1 MRRLNLCSSVC
12 ARSASQFGL
21 FLAVVVFLTSCGGGG
36 GGGGT
41 PPPIQLAIVVTPS
54 AATIY
59 PSSSFTVLVTASTN
73 SSSQPSLT
81 SVTMPAGITTTE
93 SFPLAIP
100 SGGVSIQFQTSSSIA
115 AGNYTLTFSGT
126 LGSMS
131 STAKLV
137 ATVQTNPPSF
147 FFPSPL
153 FSEIA
158 VPVGGSSQVQ
168 VSTIVNGQ
176 AAYNVQLSLSGLP
189 PGTSA
194 TISPPT
200 ITVGQSA
207 TVTITAASTA
217 ALEQN
222 VSITL
227 TGTPAAPVPAASLG
241 FLLDVA
247 PKSGSLLNNRTDYV
261 STEHTPFAAVYDP
274 THQLIFASND
284 SWNRVEVI
292 SSTTHALVKRI
303 SIPEPRGIDI
313 TQDHSTIWVTTGSRQ
328 MFAINTTTFEVSR
341 YLLPIEGNASY
352 WEGWQVFVLS
362 DGSMMIVSTA
372 GQFTGSFGIVIWN
385 PATNAINFPTILF
398 PLDNTIYNR
407 SGDGKR
413 AYLFNN
419 HTGGAVMYYDVA
431 SQTFSS
437 STTVN
442 VAGFNSAVNTDG
454 SRFILCNDVGGFV
467 YDGSY
472 NQLGVIPPCGPG
484 VAPFFEGGAVF
495 SADGKFIY
503 EEVLANIPQIL
514 KIDANTLNL
523 VSTAPA
529 MPMIPVMTELSP
541 PYYVPNPFAVDDTGM
556 VFGIEFWGIALDD
569 STYAQSYSPVQ
580 PGTPIFL
587 QHMDPYFGPPG
598 GGTTSGGFGNA
609 FSITPDVWYGSV
621 QGTASLGAGGDLAI
635 TSPTS
640 IMAGPVNIKMIFP
653 DGIEVFDPLF
663 FSYGPYLQY
672 PLVSGGPPQGNVA
685 GQVAGYGMPGDNIS
699 GTFSVGGAT
708 ASVAPPGPFGVPF
721 AGTPYPNKVLSYT
734 LPPGPPG
741 WADLKLTTP
750 DGTST
755 LSHAFL
761 YAKSLT
767 DYASTDTFTAVL
779 YDQTRRQLYL
789 SAGDHVDVFSLQSN
803 TFIAKWNP
811 PAAGSAKQ
819 FTGLALTPDGSLLL
833 AADLLD
839 GSLAVFSPD
848 NPATSFV
855 IPVTPVQTGN
865 PGCNIGPL
873 YVAGLVNKT
882 AAVQTGGL
890 PSSQGGCPPYGNVF
904 LVDLTTH
911 AVSPFSTSSV
921 SIALSATND
930 GSKLA
935 YGGMCVYDAVA
946 NSSSCSGAAQTTSP
960 AISGDGHA
968 VASEFVLAD
977 GVANVLGRVARPEV
991 YYSALGSDVAHTLL
1005 LEPKLNDSGS
1015 LYYLAFPNFID
1026 IVDFRQGILR
1036 IRFSLS
1042 ETISN
1047 TATPMAIDPSGRYLY
1062 LITASG
1068 LTIIDLGEAPLSI
1081 GWLSSATASPGT
1093 QITVRGSGFNTS
1105 TTAMVGGQIASVAFV
1120 DPNTLTLTVPALS
1133 TGPTTIVLSSSDG
1146 QIYTAT
1152 GLLTIP

>member
-1 MRRLNLCSSVC
+1 L
-12 ARSASQFGL
+12 
-21 FLAVVVFLTSCGGGG
+21 VVS
-36 GGGGT
+36 
-41 PPPIQLAIVVTPS
+41 PS

-73 SSSQPSLT
+73 SSSQPSLS
-81 SVTMPAGITTTE
+81 SVALPAGITTTA
-93 SFPLAIP
+93 SFPLSIP
-100 SGGVSIQFQTSSSIA
+100 SGGVSIHFQTSSGIA
-115 AGNYTLTFSGT
+115 AGSYTLTFSGSV
-126 LGSMS
+126 GSVS
-131 STAKLV
+131 STANLV

-168 VSTIVNGQ
+168 VTTMVSGQ
-176 AAYNVQLSLSGLP
+176 AAYDVQLSLSGLP

-194 TISPPT
+194 TINPST
-200 ITVGQSA
+200 VTVGQSA

-217 ALEQN
+217 HFAQN

-227 TGTPAAPVPAASLG
+227 TGTPGAPVASASIG
-241 FLLDVA
+241 FLLNVT
-247 PKSGSLLNNRTDYV
+247 PKPGSLPNNRTDYV
-261 STEHTPFAAVYDP
+261 STEHTPYAAVYDP
-274 THQLIFASND
+274 MHRLIFASND

-313 TQDHSTIWVTTGSRQ
+313 TQDRSTVWVTTGSRQ

-341 YLLPIEGNASY
+341 YLLPLGGNVSY
-352 WEGWQVFVLS
+352 WEGSQVFVLS
-362 DGSMMIVSTA
+362 NGSMMIVSTA
-372 GQFTGSFGIVIWN
+372 GQYTGSFGILIWN
-385 PATNAINFPTILF
+385 PATNAINFPTIPF

-419 HTGGAVMYYDVA
+419 HTGGGVMYYDVA
-431 SQTFSS
+431 SQTFSAM
-437 STTVN
+437 TTLN
-442 VAGFNSAVNTDG
+442 VAGFSSAVNLDG
-454 SRFILCNDVGGFV
+454 SRFVLCSDIGYV
-467 YDGSY
+467 YDGSF
-472 NQLGVIPPCGPG
+472 NQVGQIPFCGVGP
-484 VAPFFEGGAVF
+484 APFYEGGAVF
-495 SADGKFIY
+495 SPDGKFIY
-503 EEVLANIPQIL
+503 EEFLGGIPLIL
-514 KIDANTLNL
+514 KIDASSLNL

-529 MPMIPVMTELSP
+529 MPMIPVMTELIP

-556 VFGIEFWGIALDD
+556 VFGIEFWGIAFDD
-569 STYAQSYSPVQ
+569 STYLQNYSSAQ
-580 PGTPIFL
+580 PGTPVFL
-587 QHMDPYFGPPG
+587 QHMDPYFGPLG

-609 FSITPDVWYGSV
+609 FSITPDVWYGPTR
-621 QGTASLGAGGDLAI
+621 GTASLGSGGILTI
-635 TSPTS
+635 TSPAS
-640 IMAGPVNIKMIFP
+640 SMPGPVIVKMLFP

-685 GQVAGYGMPGDNIS
+685 GQVAGYGMPGDNIT
-699 GTFSVGGAT
+699 GTFSVGGAM
-708 ASVAPPGPFGVPF
+708 ASVTPPGPFGVPF
-721 AGTPYPNKVLSYT
+721 AGTPYPNKALSYT
-734 LPPGPPG
+734 VPPGPPG

-767 DYASTDTFTAVL
+767 DYSSTDTFTAVL
-779 YDQTRRQLYL
+779 YDQARRQLYL
-789 SAGDHVDVFSLQSN
+789 SAGDHIDVFSLQSN

-811 PAAGSAKQ
+811 PATGSAKQ

-839 GSLAVFSPD
+839 GSLAVISPD

-873 YVAGLVNKT
+873 YVEGLVNKT

-890 PSSQGGCPPYGNVF
+890 PSSRGGCPPNGPVYMA
-904 LVDLTTH
+904 DLTTH
-911 AVSPFSTSSV
+911 AVSALPLPSGG
-921 SIALSATND
+921 SIALSATDD

-935 YGGMCVYDAVA
+935 FGGLCVYDAVA
-946 NSSSCSGAAQTTSP
+946 NSSSCSGAAQTTSA

-977 GVANVLGRVARPEV
+977 GVANVVGRVARPEV
-991 YYSALGSDVAHTLL
+991 YYSALGSDPTHTPL

-1015 LYYLAFPNFID
+1015 LYYIAFPNFID
-1026 IVDFRQGILR
+1026 IVDFRQGMLR

-1047 TATPMAIDPSGRYLY
+1047 TATPMAIDPTGRYLY
-1062 LITASG
+1062 LITGSG

-1081 GWLSSATASPGT
+1081 GWLSAATASPGT

-1105 TTAMVGGQIASVAFV
+1105 TTATVGGQIASVNPV
-1120 DPNTLTLTVPALS
+1120 DANTLKLTVPALGA
-1133 TGPTTIVLSSSDG
+1133 GPTTIVFSNSDG
-1146 QIYTAT
+1146 QTYTAT

>member
-1 MRRLNLCSSVC
+1 MQPLQLCPSVSLRSSLSLGLLLSVVLSSC
-12 ARSASQFGL
+12 A
-21 FLAVVVFLTSCGGGG
+21 SCGGGG
-36 GGGGT
+36 GNSS
-41 PPPIQLAIVVTPS
+41 PPPIQFAIIVSPT

-59 PSSSFTVLVTASTN
+59 PSSAFTVLVTASTN

-81 SVTMPAGITTTE
+81 SVTLPAGISTTA

-100 SGGVSIQFQTSSSIA
+100 SGGVSVQFQTSSSIA
-115 AGNYTLTFSGT
+115 AGNYTLKFSGS
-126 LGSMS
+126 LGSIS
-131 STAKLV
+131 SNADLV
-137 ATVQTNPPSF
+137 ATVQTNPPGF

-168 VSTIVNGQ
+168 VTTIVNGQ
-176 AAYNVQLSLSGLP
+176 ATYGVQLSVSGLP

-194 TISPPT
+194 TINPPT
-200 ITVGQSA
+200 INVGQSA
-207 TVTITAASTA
+207 TVTISAGSSAPLA
-217 ALEQN
+217 QN

-227 TGTPAAPVPAASLG
+227 TGTPSAPVSPATVS

-247 PKSGSLLNNRTDYV
+247 PKPGSLPDNRTDYV

-292 SSTTHALVKRI
+292 SSTTHARVKRI

-313 TQDHSTIWVTTGSRQ
+313 TQDRSTVWVTTGSRQ

-341 YLLPIEGNASY
+341 YLLPLGGSGSY

-385 PATNAINFPTILF
+385 PATNAISFPAIPF
-398 PLDNTIYNR
+398 PLDNTVYNR

-419 HTGGAVMYYDVA
+419 HIGGAVMFYDVA

-437 STTVN
+437 STTLN
-442 VAGFNSAVNTDG
+442 AEGFNSAVNTDG

-495 SADGKFIY
+495 SADGQFIY

-514 KIDANTLNL
+514 KIDTSTLNL

-541 PYYVPNPFAVDDTGM
+541 PYFVPNPFAVDDTGM
-556 VFGIEFWGIALDD
+556 VFGIEFWGIAFDD
-569 STYAQSYSPVQ
+569 STYAQSYSAAQ
-580 PGTPIFL
+580 PGTPFFM
-587 QHMDPYFGPPG
+587 QHMGPYFGPVS
-598 GGTTSGGFGNA
+598 GGTMSGGFGNA
-609 FSITPDVWYGSV
+609 FSITPDVWYGSTR
-621 QGTASLGAGGDLAI
+621 GTASIGAGGDLTI
-635 TSPTS
+635 TSPASTVP
-640 IMAGPVNIKMIFP
+640 GPVNIKMIFP

-663 FSYGPYLQY
+663 FSFGPYLQY
-672 PLVSGGPPQGNVA
+672 PLVSGAPPQGNVP
-685 GQVAGYGMPGDNIS
+685 GQVGGYGLPGDNIT
-699 GTFSVGGAT
+699 GTFSVGGAA
-708 ASVAPPGPFGVPF
+708 ASVGPPGPFGLNF

-734 LPPGPPG
+734 VPPGSPG

-755 LSHAFL
+755 LPRGLF
-761 YAKSLT
+761 YAKSVT

-779 YDQTRRQLYL
+779 YDRVRQQLYL
-789 SAGDHVDVFSLQSN
+789 SAGDHIDVFSLQSN
-803 TFIAKWNP
+803 TFVAKWNP
-811 PAAGSAKQ
+811 PSAGNAKQ
-819 FTGLALTPDGSLLL
+819 FTGLSLTPDGSSLL
-833 AADLLD
+833 AADLMD
-839 GSLAVFSPD
+839 GSLAVLSPD
-848 NPATSFV
+848 NPATNYV
-855 IPVTPVQTGN
+855 IPITPVQTGN

-873 YVAGLVNKT
+873 YVAGLINHT
-882 AAVQTGGL
+882 AAVQLGGL
-890 PSSQGGCPPYGNVF
+890 PSSAGGCPPYGSVYM
-904 LVDLTTH
+904 VDLATR
-911 AVSPFSTSSV
+911 AVSPFPTSSA
-921 SIALSATND
+921 SDDLSATND

-935 YGGMCVYDAVA
+935 FGGLCVYDAVA
-946 NSSSCSGAAQTTSP
+946 NSSSCGSSAQTFGP
-960 AISGDGHA
+960 VISGDGHA
-968 VASEFVLAD
+968 TASEFVLAD
-977 GVANVLGRVARPEV
+977 SVANVVGRVARPEV
-991 YYSALGSDVAHTLL
+991 YYSALNSDAAHTPLL
-1005 LEPKLNDSGS
+1005 APKLNDSGS
-1015 LYYLAFPNFID
+1015 LYYFAFPSFVD
-1026 IVDFRQGILR
+1026 IVDFQHGILR

-1047 TATPMAIDPSGRYLY
+1047 TATPMAIDTSGRYLY
-1062 LITASG
+1062 LITGIG

-1081 GWLSSATASPGT
+1081 SWLSAATAPPGT
-1093 QITVRGSGFNTS
+1093 QITVRGSGFNTF
-1105 TTAMVGGQIASVAFV
+1105 TTATVGGQAASVVFV
-1120 DPNTLTLTVPALS
+1120 DTNTLTLTVPTLS
-1133 TGPTTIVLSSSDG
+1133 AGPATIVLSNGGG
-1146 QIYTAT
+1146 QTYTAT
-1152 GLLTIP
+1152 GLLTIL